1 MITSGPGAYW
11 QQGQLTETTG
21 SADIIVDENTEYQT
35 WDGFGG
41 TFSEKG
47 WYVLMELS
55 SADRDRAIRLLFDE
69 NEGCGFTFG
78 RIPIGSSDYGVS
90 RYTLDDGGTD
100 YQMNNFSIDRDLD
113 YLIPYIQAAQAV
125 KSDIRFWATAW
136 TPPPWMKDNNAY
148 DRGSMK
154 SDSQTLDAYA
164 LYLQRFV
171 EAYEAQG
178 IDIEAVGPQN
188 EPGYPQDYPSCTW
201 DANTFSNFIANHLGP
216 LFTQQNVSADIWLA
230 TMSNPNSSSIV
241 STVMGGGAAQY
252 VSAIGLQ
259 WGMEGSA
266 SNYSNQ
272 YSQPVY
278 QTEHKC
284 GNYPWEG
291 GYQQTA
297 PNDFAYAE
305 ESWGLIKSWIQNGVN
320 GYSAWNMVLDTV
332 GRSLDDVRPWAQN
345 APLTVD
351 ANSNRLIIT
360 PTYYVFRHCAQFV
373 EPGAVRVGTQ
383 GGDALAFENPDGSI
397 VVIMKVSGGQTT
409 VAVGGQT
416 LQFSASG
423 TGWATI
429 DWNP

>member
-1 MITSGPGAYW
+1 M
-11 QQGQLTETTG
+11 QL
-21 SADIIVDENTEYQT
+21 SAD
-35 WDGFGG
+35 
-41 TFSEKG
+41 
-47 WYVLMELS
+47 
-55 SADRDRAIRLLFDE
+55 DRNRAIRLLFDVTD
-69 NEGCGFTFG
+69 GCGFTFG
-78 RIPIGSSDYGVS
+78 RIPIGSSDYGLS

-100 YQMNNFSIDRDLD
+100 YQMNNFSIQRDLGC
-113 YLIPYIQAAQAV
+113 LIPYIQAAQAV
-125 KSDIRFWATAW
+125 KPDIRFWATAW

-148 DRGSMK
+148 DRGNMK

-201 DANTFSNFIANHLGP
+201 DSNTFSTFVANHLGP
-216 LFTQQNVSADIWLA
+216 LFASQNVPADIWLA
-230 TMSNPNSSSIV
+230 TMSNPNSTSIV
-241 STVMGGGAAQY
+241 SAVMGGGGAQY
-252 VSAIGLQ
+252 ITAIGLQ

-284 GNYPWEG
+284 GNYPWES

-297 PNDFAYAE
+297 PNDFAYGE
-305 ESWGLIKSWIQNGVN
+305 ESWGFIKTWINNGVN

-345 APLTVD
+345 ALLTVD
-351 ANSNRLIIT
+351 TNSNQLILT

-397 VVIMKVSGGQTT
+397 VVIMKVSAGQTT
-409 VAVGGQT
+409 VSVGGQT
-416 LQFSASG
+416 LQFSAPG